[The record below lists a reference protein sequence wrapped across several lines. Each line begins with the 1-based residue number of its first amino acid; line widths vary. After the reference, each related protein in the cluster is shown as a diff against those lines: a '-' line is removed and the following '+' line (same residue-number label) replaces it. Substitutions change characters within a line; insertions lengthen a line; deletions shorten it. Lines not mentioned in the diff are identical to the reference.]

1 MQVTSYQMRN
11 VIDCFCKKLSQ
22 TQKQEKPNGPLS
34 PQGMGEMALT
44 PESSRKA
51 TMDKISEQVLH
62 KINEAGGLIQPPAQA
77 SEAAFGGNNAADDT
91 GEHAETSFT
100 FNVIDAIDQKR
111 TATLAVGNTTALIRR
126 LDQLAQAQRSS
137 KAESWV

>member
-11 VIDCFCKKLSQ
+11 VLDCFCKKLSQ
-22 TQKQEKPNGPLS
+22 TRKQEKPEGPS
-34 PQGMGEMALT
+34 APKMTGEMALT
-44 PESSRKA
+44 AESSRKA

-62 KINEAGGLIQPPAQA
+62 KINEAGGLTQPTAQA
-77 SEAAFGGNNAADDT
+77 SEAPFGGSGAADDA
-91 GEHAETSFT
+91 GEHAEASFT

-137 KAESWV
+137 KTESWV

>member
-22 TQKQEKPNGPLS
+22 TRKQEKPENPLS
-34 PQGMGEMALT
+34 PKMTGEMALM
-44 PESSRKA
+44 PEGSRKA

-62 KINEAGGLIQPPAQA
+62 KINEAGGLTRPPAQP
-77 SEAAFGGNNAADDT
+77 SEALFDGNGTADDA
-91 GEHAETSFT
+91 GAHAETSFT

-111 TATLAVGNTTALIRR
+111 TATLAVGNATALIKR
-126 LDQLAQAQRSS
+126 LDQLARAQGST
-137 KAESWV
+137 KTESWG